1 MATSVIALMQSDE
14 GRQLVRKACKEAGLD
29 MAVLEQLIDAELDQ
43 VGKLRKR
50 GLWLEFDEIFAEVG
64 AEEED

>member
-1 MATSVIALMQSDE
+1 MATNVVALMQSDE

-29 MAVLEQLIDAELDQ
+29 MAVLERLIDAELDQ

-50 GLWLEFDEIFAEVG
+50 GLWLEFDEIFGEVD
-64 AEEED
+64 AEEAD